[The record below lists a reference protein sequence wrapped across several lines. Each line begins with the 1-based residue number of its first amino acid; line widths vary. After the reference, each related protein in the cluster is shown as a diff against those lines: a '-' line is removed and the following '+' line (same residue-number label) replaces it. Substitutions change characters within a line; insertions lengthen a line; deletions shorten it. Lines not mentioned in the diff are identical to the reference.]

1 MGARGRRGRHRAGR
15 AVASAVAA
23 AVLAATVLGA
33 CTASPSG
40 SGRALSARTVA
51 AGADHACVVPG
62 GPSARVDW
70 AGLRDP
76 VLRLGR
82 AGAKDQAL
90 VWADGRWHLL
100 FSAVRDD
107 PGAPGGVHWGIDVAT
122 SPDLVHWSR
131 PRPWPDQ
138 PGGEASPDV
147 VRAPDG
153 TYVATYD
160 SPPEESG
167 PGQAKLYYRT
177 SPDLVRWSG
186 PHPLARSLGPAPADR
201 MIDAALAWTGHGLIL
216 GYKAGTTDT
225 AQAFEVAWSP
235 SGSLRGP
242 WRALGRPDIT
252 VDGGTVENYEFV
264 TVRGRWDLVA
274 TSNNLDQPWIFQLAG
289 DPAAPTSW
297 LRWRAGRELL
307 VPGEAWDSGPGLS
320 SVGFEHANSAFLC
333 VAGGARPYLLTYA
346 GSSELSQ
353 FGGWG
358 HAAVGVAWSTDLVHW
373 RVPPPHHAS

>member
-1 MGARGRRGRHRAGR
+1 MAM
-15 AVASAVAA
+15 AVAVGA
-23 AVLAATVLGA
+23 LALGA
-33 CTASPSG
+33 CSASPSG
-40 SGRALSARTVA
+40 SEPAPLSARAVA
-51 AGADHACVVPG
+51 AGADHTCVVPSG
-62 GPSARVDW
+62 RSPRVDW

-76 VLRLGR
+76 VLRLDR

-100 FSAVRDD
+100 FSEVRDG
-107 PGAPGGVHWGIDVAT
+107 PAASGAVHWGIAVAT

-131 PRPWPDQ
+131 PRPWPAQ
-138 PGGEASPDV
+138 PGGAASPDV
-147 VRAPDG
+147 ARAPDG
-153 TYVATYD
+153 SFVATYD
-160 SPPEESG
+160 SPPEEQG
-167 PGQAKLYYRT
+167 PAQAKLYYRT
-177 SPDLVRWSG
+177 SPDLVRWSS

-225 AQAFEVAWSP
+225 PQAFEVAWSP

-252 VDGGTVENYEFV
+252 VDGGTVENYEFLIV
-264 TVRGRWDLVA
+264 GGHWDLVA
-274 TSNNLDQPWIFQLAG
+274 TSNNLDQPWIFSLAG
-289 DPAAPTSW
+289 DPSAPTSW
-297 LRWRAGRELL
+297 LRWRSGRELI
-307 VPGEAWDSGPGLS
+307 VPGEPWDTGPGLS

-333 VAGGARPYLLTYA
+333 VTRGPRPYLLTYA

-373 RVPPPHHAS
+373 RVPPPRHRS